1 MSHRCYMCNR
11 TDDAAVTLNSSEV
24 YRGNYSPDKRY
35 PILEICD
42 QCNST
47 ILSSLGEMPMLTPR
61 QTIVEPAF
69 TLNTTR
75 TSIHTK
81 MTTRTSIEYD
91 PDLSDSYE
99 DDYEDFD
106 YTNYDK
112 S

>member
-11 TDDAAVTLNSSEV
+11 TDDAAVALNSSEV

-47 ILSSLGEMPMLTPR
+47 ILSSLMEMQVPNSRTH
-61 QTIVEPAF
+61 QVVEPAF
-69 TLNTTR
+69 
-75 TSIHTK
+75 IHE
-81 MTTRTSIEYD
+81 IEYD
-91 PDLSDSYE
+91 PDFDTYE

-106 YTNYDK
+106 YTNYDIDDEQDEEESGDVK
-112 S
+112 W

>member
-11 TDDAAVTLNSSEV
+11 TDDAAVALNSSEV
-24 YRGNYSPDKRY
+24 YRGNYSPDKLY

-69 TLNTTR
+69 
-75 TSIHTK
+75 IHET
-81 MTTRTSIEYD
+81 EYD
-91 PDLSDSYE
+91 PDFDTYE

-106 YTNYDK
+106 YTNYDIDDELDEEESGDVK
-112 S
+112 W